1 MNELTI
7 SPELLTSKD
16 IDILSDMITDI
27 LVADYG
33 IQVSALSF
41 NIKVYYTEDE
51 ETKDYYATIQSS
63 STSSSD
69 APDERPLD
77 RPRPDL

>member
-1 MNELTI
+1 MKIDTPYALATHTVMRLIREGQ
-7 SPELLTSKD
+7 SPLD
-16 IDILSDMITDI
+16 AAYNAATDKKHQLGLNQFGR
-27 LVADYG
+27 LV
-33 IQVSALSF
+33 S
-41 NIKVYYTEDE
+41 